1 MQIYRGEVSGVAV
14 VMRVVLT
21 VMVLTAATCLGEKEA
36 PDAQAPLSCPA
47 KCRRNKSR
55 SMCGSNGRTYDSNCA
70 LLRARCKDPTIQ
82 LKHEGPCAETG
93 RCLHKRRIALR
104 KARKEQG
111 LYVPRCLKDGS
122 FDPVQCHESTGYCF
136 CVWSTGVAIELTA
149 VKNKIPNCSA
159 VNRTPPPASK
169 GACQGSRCGHM
180 GNGGGGPGNDY
191 SGEDGGFNRRGPGG
205 GGGRG
210 DAIEGGGKLDPPL
223 SLQLLSTVKPPT
235 PSHSRGTEL
244 PTWNHFKKR
253 LKSECQ
259 GRRLKK
265 FVKGIVQDFKKEFR
279 RASESRKKKGE
290 TLQVPRSKRSSRAI
304 MYKFKLLDKDS
315 NNFLTKSE
323 YQKLRSIVRKKLK
336 PKRCARSFP
345 LMCDM
350 NRDNTISDQEW
361 ISCLDTS
368 GSSQPN
374 SSHSYDQGAVPSCL
388 RERDAILKM
397 ATESSNTTYLPN
409 CTENGLFVRKQ
420 CFGSAQK
427 NLWFCWCVDE
437 FNGKSLHGSSIEGNC
452 TQRPWKGCPREK
464 QHDFLQDLQRFF
476 NSSLTPDGLTGVKS
490 GSAEKGEASETRQ
503 QTGSWKR
510 RVATH
515 YFSSFDKNSNGVLE
529 RRELKKLRKFVL
541 KEKELKKCGRRLI
554 NFCDNDDDGKVTKL
568 EWTNCIA
575 PDGGL
580 GVIATAEPSTGTHR
594 NSSINPFIEL
604 LRSEDDEPSN
614 GGGRGV

>member
-191 SGEDGGFNRRGPGG
+191 SGE
-205 GGGRG
+205 
-210 DAIEGGGKLDPPL
+210 
-223 SLQLLSTVKPPT
+223 
-235 PSHSRGTEL
+235 
-244 PTWNHFKKR
+244 
-253 LKSECQ
+253 CQ

-374 SSHSYDQGAVPSCL
+374 SSHSYDQGGKKGQRTKQMYNKHNGAVPSCL